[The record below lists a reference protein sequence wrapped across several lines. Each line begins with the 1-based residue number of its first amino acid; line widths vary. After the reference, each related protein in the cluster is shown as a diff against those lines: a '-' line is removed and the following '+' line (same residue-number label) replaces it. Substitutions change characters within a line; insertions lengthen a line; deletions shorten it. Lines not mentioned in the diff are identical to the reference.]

1 MSGSIAPSRFHKVDW
16 RVMAYA
22 ACTHFRTR
30 SLKEGVALAAAISRL
45 AEASGR
51 HPDIDL
57 RADGVTVRLKVNQ
70 AGELSEADAELA
82 GEISA
87 AGRELGIHVELTGL
101 QQFQIAI
108 DALVI
113 PDVMPFWEAVLGYQQ
128 MFDVLVDPHSE
139 GPTFWF
145 QQMDAARPQR
155 NRIHIDLYLPEDQAR
170 ARIDAAVA
178 AGGRIVYDAHAPEW
192 WTLADPEGNE
202 VDVAPWPDAGSA

>member
-1 MSGSIAPSRFHKVDW
+1 MSGTIAPTRFHEVDW

-30 SLKEGVALAAAISRL
+30 SLAEGVALAEAISRL
-45 AEASGR
+45 AEPSSQR
-51 HPDIDL
+51 PDVDL
-57 RADGVTVRLKVNQ
+57 RSNGVTVRLKVNDT
-70 AGELSEADAELA
+70 GELSEGDVALA

-87 AGRELGIHVELTGL
+87 AARELGIPVDLTGL
-101 QQFQIAI
+101 QTFQIAI

-113 PDVMPFWEAVLGYQQ
+113 PDVMPFWGAVLGYVQV
-128 MFDVLVDPHSE
+128 FDVLMDPHFE

-145 QQMDAARPQR
+145 QQMEAPRPQR

-178 AGGRIVYDAHAPEW
+178 AGGRIVNDAHAPEW

-202 VDVAPWPDAGSA
+202 VDVAPWPDAH

>member
-1 MSGSIAPSRFHKVDW
+1 MSGSIAPSRFHEVDW

-30 SLKEGVALAAAISRL
+30 SLKEGVALASAISRL
-45 AEASGR
+45 AEASGQ

-57 RADGVTVRLKVNQ
+57 RTDGVTVRLKVDEDG
-70 AGELSEADAELA
+70 ALSEADASLA
-82 GEISA
+82 GEISD
-87 AGRELGIHVELTGL
+87 AGRELGIPVELEGL
-101 QQFQIAI
+101 QQLQIAI

-113 PDVMPFWEAVLGYQQ
+113 PDVMPFWAAVLGYRQ

-139 GPTFWF
+139 GPTIWF

-170 ARIDAAVA
+170 ARIDAAMA
-178 AGGRIVYDAHAPEW
+178 AGGRIVSDAHAPEW

>member
-1 MSGSIAPSRFHKVDW
+1 MSGSIAPSRFHQVDW

-22 ACTHFRTR
+22 ACTHFRTA

-51 HPDIDL
+51 HPDVDL

-70 AGELSEADAELA
+70 AGELSEADAALA

-87 AGRELGIHVELTGL
+87 AGRELGIPVELSGL
-101 QQFQIAI
+101 QQFQVAI

-113 PDVMPFWEAVLGYQQ
+113 PDVMPFWAAVLGYQQ

-155 NRIHIDLYLPEDQAR
+155 NRIHIDLYLPEDHAR

-178 AGGRIVYDAHAPEW
+178 AGGRIVNDAHAPEW

-202 VDVAPWPDAGSA
+202 VDVAPWPDAGSG